1 MPKNN
6 KVLSKT
12 ETNDGIKLS
21 IIIPCYNEEDVLP
34 LTLEKLKTLSSE
46 WSSRDECKSIE
57 FLFVD
62 DGSQDRTA
70 ELLAEATIAS
80 QQFKVIHFSRNF
92 GHQAALLAG
101 YEFAKGDVIVSL
113 DADLQDPPELIIT
126 MLEKLKEGYDIIY
139 AARKSRGIDS
149 RFKRMTADLFYWL
162 MKKLGAEIISNHAD
176 FRMIT
181 RRVLNEFLKF
191 NENNLFI
198 RATFPMVG
206 FPSCVVYYD
215 RPERKAGKTKYAFRK
230 MLEFAID
237 GLTSFSV
244 IPLRICSLVGIFVSF
259 LALLMLFW
267 SLFAKISGGVL
278 PGWTSTVA
286 PLYLLG
292 GVQLLFLGIVGEY
305 IGKIY
310 SEVKNRPR
318 YIIQETINFDEDNDP
333 D

>member
-1 MPKNN
+1 MPNNN

-12 ETNDGIKLS
+12 EMNDGIKLS

-34 LTLEKLKTLSSE
+34 LTLEKLKTLSNE
-46 WSSRDECKSIE
+46 WSSRDDFRSIE

-70 ELLAEATIAS
+70 ELLAEVTIEY
-80 QQFKVIHFSRNF
+80 QRFKVIHFSRNF

-126 MLEKLKEGYDIIY
+126 MLDKLKGGYDIIY
-139 AARKSRGIDS
+139 AVRKSRGIDS

-191 NENNLFI
+191 NENNLFL
-198 RATFPMVG
+198 RATFPIVG

-215 RPERKAGKTKYAFRK
+215 RPERKAGKTKYPFCK

-244 IPLRICSLVGIFVSF
+244 VPLRICSLVGLFVSL
-259 LALLMLFW
+259 LALLMLLW
-267 SLFAKISGGVL
+267 SLVVKVIGGAL

-318 YIIQETINFDEDNDP
+318 YIIQETVNFYNENVP
-333 D
+333 G

>member
-1 MPKNN
+1 VTKNN
-6 KVLSKT
+6 KLLSNT

-21 IIIPCYNEEDVLP
+21 VIIPCFNEEEVLP
-34 LTLEKLKTLSSE
+34 LTIEKLKTFSNE
-46 WSSRDECKSIE
+46 WSPRGDCKSIE

-62 DGSQDRTA
+62 DGSKDLTA
-70 ELLAEATIAS
+70 ELLAEATTAY

-101 YEFAKGDVIVSL
+101 YGFAKGDVIVSL
-113 DADLQDPPELIIT
+113 DADLQHPPEFIKT
-126 MLEKLKEGYDIIY
+126 MLDKIKEGYDVVY
-139 AARKSRGIDS
+139 AACKTRENDS
-149 RFKRMTADLFYWL
+149 WFKRKTAELFYWL
-162 MKKLGAEIISNHAD
+162 MKKFGVSIIPNHAD

-181 RRVLNEFLKF
+181 RRVLNAFLKF
-191 NENNLFI
+191 QENNLFI
-198 RATFPMVG
+198 RATFPIVG

-215 RPERKAGKTKYAFRK
+215 QPERQAGKTKYPFRK
-230 MLEFAID
+230 MVEFAID

-244 IPLRICSLVGIFVSF
+244 VPLRICSMMGLVVSL
-259 LALLMLFW
+259 LALLMLLW
-267 SLFAKISGGVL
+267 TIVVKIIGGAI
-278 PGWTSTVA
+278 PGWASTVA

-318 YIIQETINFDEDNDP
+318 YIIQDMINFHEENVP

>member
-1 MPKNN
+1 MAKNN
-6 KVLSKT
+6 KVLSKLKI
-12 ETNDGIKLS
+12 NDGIKLS
-21 IIIPCYNEEDVLP
+21 IIIPCYNEEEVLP
-34 LTLEKLKTLSSE
+34 LTLERLKSLSAK
-46 WSSRDECKSIE
+46 WCSRDDFESIE

-70 ELLAEATIAS
+70 ELLAEATHEYR
-80 QQFKVIHFSRNF
+80 QFKVIHLSRNF

-101 YEFAKGDVIVSL
+101 YEFAKGDIIVSL
-113 DADLQDPPELIIT
+113 DADLQDPPELVIT
-126 MLEKLKEGYDIIY
+126 MLEKLKEGFDIIY
-139 AARKSRGIDS
+139 AARKSREIDS
-149 RFKRMTADLFYWL
+149 RFKRKTAELFYWL
-162 MKKLGAEIISNHAD
+162 MKKLGVGIIPHHAD

-181 RRVLNEFLKF
+181 RRVLNAFLKF
-191 NENNLFI
+191 QENNLFI

-206 FPSCVVYYD
+206 FPSCIVYYD
-215 RPERKAGKTKYAFRK
+215 QPERLAGKTKYSFRK
-230 MLEFAID
+230 MFEFAID

-244 IPLRICSLVGIFVSF
+244 VPLRICSMVGLLVSL
-259 LALLMLFW
+259 LALLMLLY
-267 SLFAKISGGVL
+267 SIVVKIIGGAI

-318 YIIQETINFDEDNDP
+318 YIIKESVNFDEDNVP
-333 D
+333 G

>member
-1 MPKNN
+1 MTKNN
-6 KVLSKT
+6 KKLSKT
-12 ETNDGIKLS
+12 KKNDGIKLS
-21 IIIPCYNEEDVLP
+21 IIIPCYNEEEVLP
-34 LTLEKLKTLSSE
+34 FTLEKLKTLSNE
-46 WSSRDECKSIE
+46 WSSRDDCESIE

-70 ELLAEATIAS
+70 ELLAEATHAY

-126 MLEKLKEGYDIIY
+126 MLEKLKGGYDIIY
-139 AARKSRGIDS
+139 AARESRDIDS
-149 RFKRMTADLFYWL
+149 QFKRLTADLFYWL
-162 MKKLGAEIISNHAD
+162 MKKLGVEIIHNHAD

-181 RRVLNEFLKF
+181 RRVLNAFLKF

-206 FPSCVVYYD
+206 FPSCIVYYD
-215 RPERKAGKTKYAFRK
+215 RPERKAGKTKYPFRK

-244 IPLRICSLVGIFVSF
+244 VPLRICSLVGLLVSF
-259 LALLMLFW
+259 LALLMLLW
-267 SLFAKISGGVL
+267 SIVVKIIGGAI

-318 YIIQETINFDEDNDP
+318 YIIQDTINFDEENVP
-333 D
+333 G

>member
-1 MPKNN
+1 M
-6 KVLSKT
+6 
-12 ETNDGIKLS
+12 NDGIKLS
-21 IIIPCYNEEDVLP
+21 IIIPCYNEEEVLP
-34 LTLEKLKTLSSE
+34 LTLEKIKTLSNE
-46 WSSRDECKSIE
+46 WSSRDDCESIE

-70 ELLAEATIAS
+70 ELLAEATHAY

-126 MLEKLKEGYDIIY
+126 MLEKLKGGYDIIY
-139 AARKSRGIDS
+139 AARESRGIDS
-149 RFKRMTADLFYWL
+149 QFKRRTADLFYWL
-162 MKKLGAEIISNHAD
+162 MKKLGVEIIHNHAD

-181 RRVLNEFLKF
+181 RRVLNAFLKF

-215 RPERKAGKTKYAFRK
+215 RPERKAGKTKYPFRK

-244 IPLRICSLVGIFVSF
+244 VPLRICSMVGLLVSL
-259 LALLMLFW
+259 LALLMLLW
-267 SLFAKISGGVL
+267 SIVVKIIGGAI

-318 YIIQETINFDEDNDP
+318 YIIQDTVNFDEENVP
-333 D
+333 G

>member
-1 MPKNN
+1 MNN
-6 KVLSKT
+6 
-12 ETNDGIKLS
+12 GIKLS
-21 IIIPCYNEEDVLP
+21 VIIPCYNEEEVLP
-34 LTLEKLKTLSSE
+34 LTLEKLKTYSNE
-46 WSSRDECKSIE
+46 WSSRDDCESIE

-70 ELLAEATIAS
+70 ELLGEATHAF
-80 QQFKVIHFSRNF
+80 QKFKVIHFSRNF

-113 DADLQDPPELIIT
+113 DADLQDPPEFIKT
-126 MLEKLKEGYDIIY
+126 MLDKIKEGHDVVY
-139 AARKSRGIDS
+139 AARKTRKNDS
-149 RFKRMTADLFYWL
+149 WFKCKTAELFYWL
-162 MKKLGAEIISNHAD
+162 MKKLGVSIIPHHAD
-176 FRMIT
+176 FRMVT
-181 RRVLNEFLKF
+181 RRVLNAFLKF

-215 RPERKAGKTKYAFRK
+215 RPERKAGKTKYPFRK

-244 IPLRICSLVGIFVSF
+244 VPLRICSLVGLFVSL
-259 LALLMLFW
+259 LALLMLLW
-267 SLFAKISGGVL
+267 SLVVKIIGGAL

-318 YIIQETINFDEDNDP
+318 YIIQETFNIDEDNVP
-333 D
+333 G